1 MTEQELRKVQ
11 KLQLK
16 ILKEVKRVCKKYE
29 IIYFLDAG
37 TLLGAIRH
45 GGFIPWDD
53 DLDIAMKRSE
63 YERFIQVAQRE
74 LGTEY
79 FLQTQDTDEHYGLP
93 FAKVRLLGTEFLEN
107 KSRKSKAHK
116 EIFIDIFPYDTMPP
130 GYYMQRIIAIQLKVL
145 SHLNLIK
152 HGYKVWSGESTANM
166 IKFLPFR
173 LMALFFTKSYIKNRM
188 KNIIFVENKKKSKR
202 VWIQDGQNYVR
213 WNYPSELLEHFTEHV
228 FEDEY
233 FTIPTQYDTWL
244 EITYGDYMQ
253 LPPEDKRGDYHQII
267 SIKFGKY
274 KDNDIV

>member
-11 KLQLK
+11 LLQLK
-16 ILKEVKRVCKKYE
+16 ILKEVKKVCEKYK
-29 IIYFLDAG
+29 ISYFLDAG
-37 TLLGAIRH
+37 TLLGSIRH

-63 YERFIQVAQRE
+63 YERFIQVAQSE

-116 EIFIDIFPYDTMPP
+116 EIFIDIFPYDAMPL
-130 GYYMQRIIAIQLKVL
+130 GYCKQRIIAIQLKVL

-152 HGYKVWSGESTANM
+152 HGYNVWSGENTVNM

-173 LMALFFTKSYIKNRM
+173 LLAFFFTKSYIRKKMRH
-188 KNIIFVENKKKSKR
+188 IIMVENRKKSQR
-202 VWIQDGQNYVR
+202 VWIQDGQNYVK
-213 WNYPSELLEHFTEHV
+213 WNYPSDLLEHLIEHI
-228 FEDEY
+228 FEDEK
-233 FTIPTQYDTWL
+233 FLIPAQYDTWL
-244 EITYGDYMQ
+244 KITYGDYRK
-253 LPPEDKRGDYHQII
+253 LPPQDQRGDYHQII
-267 SIKFGKY
+267 SINFGKY
-274 KDNDIV
+274 AENDIV